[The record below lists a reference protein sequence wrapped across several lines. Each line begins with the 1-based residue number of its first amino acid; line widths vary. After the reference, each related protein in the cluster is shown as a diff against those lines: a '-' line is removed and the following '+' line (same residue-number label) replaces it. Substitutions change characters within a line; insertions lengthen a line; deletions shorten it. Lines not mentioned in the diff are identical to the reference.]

1 MANMKSG
8 KPEILLVIAGILAF
22 VCFFPRA
29 VIRWLG
35 EANPWTPYLYL
46 YGLGLV
52 TFLIGLRIIL
62 KTRAC
67 QPGRGRDSAWLV
79 VLLLGYAFFALLHA
93 AWILAALFIPF
104 KGGG

>member
-1 MANMKSG
+1 MNASKLQI
-8 KPEILLVIAGILAF
+8 PLTAAGVLAF
-22 VCFFPRA
+22 VYFFPRA

-35 EANPWTPYLYL
+35 ESSPWTPYLYL

-62 KTRAC
+62 KSRAC
-67 QPGRGRDSAWLV
+67 QPGRGRDSFWLG
-79 VLLLGYAFFALLHA
+79 VLLAGYALVAGLHA
-93 AWILAALFIPF
+93 AWILAALYIPF

>member
-1 MANMKSG
+1 MSSRKSE
-8 KPEILLVIAGILAF
+8 PLVILAATIAF
-22 VCFFPRA
+22 IYISPRA

-35 EANPWTPYLYL
+35 ESNPWTPYLYL

-52 TFLIGLRIIL
+52 TFLIGLRVIL
-62 KTRAC
+62 KSRAC

-93 AWILAALFIPF
+93 AWILAALYLPF
-104 KGGG
+104 RGGA